1 MTDRPLHEDFGEKI
15 GGAKKDLW
23 RARGLYA
30 DDLDE
35 MNGREAD
42 KYVTKDNVWKKP
54 NYQALHDDGV
64 PVDVVYFI
72 KKVRDSLNVRP
83 AIYRNYSQ
91 DERKTIQKRYITTVR
106 QLQAVME
113 NVRSVD
119 DAKKAF
125 DKFFVDNGY
134 LQKANGSIIGT
145 SYIPVS
151 EYYRNPALSQ
161 KLISTLQIRS
171 GRQFERDFT
180 RKAERDQF
188 LVPKDQ
194 KIPKGYE
201 VHQYDGDGYSRHD
214 DWQAG
219 TYYVTKGHTI
229 LETNIATR
237 EEAIR
242 WAQEKAKGSRTKN
255 GKKRF
260 VPPQLEHIN
269 RTGPD
274 YRNGQ
279 DIVGQNYLDTFGF
292 RGGEFGNWLNQLD
305 RQASLNMG
313 FEALKDLATALHI
326 SDKDIAFAG
335 TLAIAFGARGSGNAA
350 AHYEPLRKVINLT
363 KMHGAGSLAHEWWHG
378 LDDYLGGLRGARGML
393 SDHPSIYEPMKRL
406 VDAIKYKTET
416 YEQAKARTEQSNA
429 RQRKSAEAWVDS
441 VMKSTVYHTDE
452 PIIIERYESLKADF
466 LKGEPDT
473 VFKLST
479 LKKEITGHVIPKTT
493 CQDLE
498 VQEYIMRG
506 IQNQGEPRLQRIPTD
521 YYKNSQKMGSST
533 EKDGGYWDS
542 EVEMTARA
550 FACYIKD
557 RLPYQSDYL
566 VGHAESCVGLYTNKD
581 GSTEAVRAYPQ
592 GEERKAIN
600 AAFDDL
606 IAELK
611 KELVFTHTE
620 EVPSLPLAKSQES
633 QQLSLLDTEKPS
645 VLGQLAAAKVAQK
658 QAPTTPKPTK
668 RSEQE
673 L

>member
-1 MTDRPLHEDFGEKI
+1 MPERPLHEDFGEKI

-30 DDLDE
+30 DDLDG
-35 MNGREAD
+35 MNEREAD

-54 NYQALHDDGV
+54 DYQALHDDGV

-83 AIYRNYSQ
+83 AIYRNYSP

-134 LQKANGSIIGT
+134 LQKTNGSIIGA
-145 SYIPVS
+145 SYIPAS
-151 EYYRNPALSQ
+151 DYYRNPALSQ

-171 GRQFERDFT
+171 ERQFERDFT

-194 KIPKGYE
+194 KIPRGYD
-201 VHQYDGDGYSRHD
+201 VHLYDGNGYSRRG

-229 LETNIATR
+229 LQTNLATR

-242 WAQEKAKGSRTKN
+242 WAQDYSKSKTKASKQ
-255 GKKRF
+255 RF

-279 DIVGQNYLDTFGF
+279 EIVGQHYLETFGF

-363 KMHGAGSLAHEWWHG
+363 KMHGAGALAHEWWHG
-378 LDDYLGGLRGARGML
+378 LDDYLGGLKGVGGML
-393 SDHPSIYEPMKRL
+393 SDNAGYYEPMKKL

-416 YEQAKARTEQSNA
+416 YEQAKARTERSNA

-473 VFKLST
+473 VSKLST
-479 LKKEITGHVIPKTT
+479 LKKEITGHIIPKTT

-566 VGHAESCVGLYTNKD
+566 VGHAESCVGLYINKD
-581 GSTEAVRAYPQ
+581 GSTEVVRAYPQ

-600 AAFDDL
+600 AAFDNL

-611 KELVFTHTE
+611 KELIFTHTE
-620 EVPSLPLAKSQES
+620 EVPSLPRPKEQAP
-633 QQLSLLDTEKPS
+633 QQLSILDEEKPS
-645 VLGQLAAAKVAQK
+645 VLGQLAAAKTAQRPAVASK
-658 QAPTTPKPTK
+658 K
-668 RSEQE
+668 SHEQS

>member
-1 MTDRPLHEDFGEKI
+1 MPERPLHEDFGEKI

-30 DDLDE
+30 DDLDG
-35 MNGREAD
+35 MNEREAD

-54 NYQALHDDGV
+54 DYQALHDDGV

-72 KKVRDSLNVRP
+72 KKVRDSLNVKP
-83 AIYRNYSQ
+83 VIYRNYLPE
-91 DERKTIQKRYITTVR
+91 ERKQIQKRYVNTVR

-134 LQKANGSIIGT
+134 LQKTNGSIIGA
-145 SYIPVS
+145 SYIPAS
-151 EYYRNPALSQ
+151 DYYRNPALSQ

-171 GRQFERDFT
+171 ERQFERDFT

-194 KIPKGYE
+194 KIPRGYD
-201 VHQYDGDGYSRHD
+201 VHLYDGNGYSRRG

-219 TYYVTKGHTI
+219 TYYVTKGHAI
-229 LETNIATR
+229 LQTNIATR

-242 WAQEKAKGSRTKN
+242 WAQDYSKSKTKA
-255 GKKRF
+255 GKQRF

-279 DIVGQNYLDTFGF
+279 EIVGQHYLDTFGF

-363 KMHGAGSLAHEWWHG
+363 KMHGAGALAHEWWHG
-378 LDDYLGGLRGARGML
+378 LDDYLGGLKGAHGML
-393 SDHPSIYEPMKRL
+393 SDHPSLYEPMKKL
-406 VDAIKYKTET
+406 VDAIKFK
-416 YEQAKARTEQSNA
+416 
-429 RQRKSAEAWVDS
+429 S
-441 VMKSTVYHTDE
+441 VMKSTVYHTDD
-452 PIIIERYESLKADF
+452 PSVIERYEALKADF

-473 VFKLST
+473 VSKLST

-581 GSTEAVRAYPQ
+581 GSTEVVRAYPQ

-600 AAFDDL
+600 AAFDNL

-611 KELVFTHTE
+611 KELIFTHTE
-620 EVPSLPLAKSQES
+620 EVPSLPRPKEKAP
-633 QQLSLLDTEKPS
+633 QQLSILDDDKPS
-645 VLGQLAAAKVAQK
+645 VLGQLAAAKVAQRPAVASK
-658 QAPTTPKPTK
+658 K
-668 RSEQE
+668 SHEQS

>member
-1 MTDRPLHEDFGEKI
+1 MPERPLHEDFGEKI

-30 DDLDE
+30 DDLDG
-35 MNGREAD
+35 MNEREAD

-54 NYQALHDDGV
+54 DYQALHDDGV

-72 KKVRDSLNVRP
+72 KKVRDSLNVKP
-83 AIYRNYSQ
+83 VIYRNYPP
-91 DERKTIQKRYITTVR
+91 DERKRIQKRYVNTVR
-106 QLQAVME
+106 QLQTVME
-113 NVRSVD
+113 KVRSID
-119 DAKKAF
+119 DAMQAF
-125 DKFFVDNGY
+125 DHFYIDYGY
-134 LQKANGSIIGT
+134 LRLNTDTYGRT
-145 SYIPVS
+145 SYERTS
-151 EYYRNPALSQ
+151 EYSFNPALSS
-161 KLISTLQIRS
+161 KLFSTLRVTS
-171 GRQFERDFT
+171 ESNFRYDFT
-180 RKAERDQF
+180 SKAKRDQF

-194 KIPKGYE
+194 KIPRGYD
-201 VHQYDGDGYSRHD
+201 VHLYDGNGYSRRG

-229 LETNIATR
+229 LQTNLATR

-242 WAQEKAKGSRTKN
+242 WAQDYTKSKTKA
-255 GKKRF
+255 GKQRF

-279 DIVGQNYLDTFGF
+279 EIVGQHYLDTFGF

-313 FEALKDLATALHI
+313 FDALKDLETALHI

-378 LDDYLGGLRGARGML
+378 LDDYLGGLKGAHGIL

-473 VFKLST
+473 VSKLSA

-581 GSTEAVRAYPQ
+581 GSTEVVRAYPQ

-600 AAFDDL
+600 AAFDNL

-611 KELVFTHTE
+611 KELIFTHTE
-620 EVPSLPLAKSQES
+620 EVPSLPRPKEQAP
-633 QQLSLLDTEKPS
+633 QQLSILDDDKPS
-645 VLGQLAAAKVAQK
+645 VLGQLAAAKVAQ
-658 QAPTTPKPTK
+658 
-668 RSEQE
+668 RSAVASKKSHEQS